1 MTKPTKCIFSSLSL
15 LIGLAVS
22 LVIASAATAQESS
35 NSSDL
40 PVLYVSDSIQVPV
53 RATGCSNCT
62 IVHYGLSSGTA
73 VYDLGEVEGDWTRI
87 RSASGNTEGWM
98 LSRFLSNEP
107 IARDRL
113 ASAVDELSVATEENL
128 LIRGQLDDLLG
139 ELTSMGLAVET
150 IEVEGEDGTQ
160 SRPVMSISGDVI
172 GLNTQNEELI
182 RRNQLM
188 QQEIDILMARN
199 ERLEDSS
206 WRSWFFYGAC
216 AVFAGAILSL
226 LLPRLMP
233 RRKYS
238 EWG

>member
-1 MTKPTKCIFSSLSL
+1 MTKPTKSIFTSLNLAISL
-15 LIGLAVS
+15 ALS
-22 LVIASAATAQESS
+22 LVIASAATAQEIL
-35 NSSDL
+35 NPDNL
-40 PVLYVSDSIQVPV
+40 PTLYVSDSFEVPV
-53 RATGCSNCT
+53 RATGCSDCR
-62 IVHYGLSSGTA
+62 IVHYGLASGTE
-73 VYDLGEVEGDWTRI
+73 VFDLGEVEGDWTRI
-87 RSASGNTEGWM
+87 RSTGGRVEGWM
-98 LSRFLSNEP
+98 PSRFLLQEP
-107 IARDRL
+107 VARVRL
-113 ASAVDELSVATEENL
+113 VSAETNLLAATEENL
-128 LIRGQLDDLLG
+128 LLRQQIDDLLG
-139 ELTSMGLAVET
+139 ELSSMGLAVET

-172 GLNTQNEELI
+172 GLNTQNDELI

-188 QQEIDILMARN
+188 QQEIDILIARN